1 MEKQWWYEIYNGC
14 WVWKISA
21 KRDGNGQEIWDHCK
35 LEGNYNPE
43 KRKSHFAYTAS
54 MQQVT
59 KDIYSSSLQKKDFS
73 KFKDGFMEDLKTQR
87 EYWKKKINLL

>member
-1 MEKQWWYEIYNGC
+1 MGSLY
-14 WVWKISA
+14 A
-21 KRDGNGQEIWDHCK
+21 RR
-35 LEGNYNPE
+35 NYNPE

-73 KFKDGFMEDLKTQR
+73 KFKDGFR
-87 EYWKKKINLL
+87 KI